1 LEKILNQMLKENK
14 DNIDQHIYNF
24 LRRRHEV
31 KEKVLGED
39 DYAITVYT
47 LIFDIKGE
55 MYSFNNYMSKKQ
67 LTYKIIQMLE
77 ESDAISLGEYD
88 PRIFDENRQKVVST
102 VRYFLDNFFDV
113 KTKN

>member
-1 LEKILNQMLKENK
+1 MLKETK

-24 LRRRHEV
+24 LRRRHET

-39 DYAITVYT
+39 DYTIKVYT

-77 ESDAISLGEYD
+77 ESDAISLGEYN

-113 KTKN
+113 KK

>member
-1 LEKILNQMLKENK
+1 MLKENK

-55 MYSFNNYMSKKQ
+55 MYSFNNYVCFFN
-67 LTYKIIQMLE
+67 LFLE
-77 ESDAISLGEYD
+77 E
-88 PRIFDENRQKVVST
+88 IFKKVFFWSY
-102 VRYFLDNFFDV
+102 RRKYFFYFRWNLFHQ
-113 KTKN
+113 